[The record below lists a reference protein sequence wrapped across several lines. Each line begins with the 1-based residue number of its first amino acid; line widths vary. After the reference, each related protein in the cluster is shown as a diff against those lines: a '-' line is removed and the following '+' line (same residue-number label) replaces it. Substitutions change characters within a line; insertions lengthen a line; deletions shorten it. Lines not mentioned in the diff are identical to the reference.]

1 MKVASIAENL
11 IVRATS
17 GQGDRPA
24 GNSPS
29 RFGTVNVGTINGRGK
44 VAEMLIRQEV
54 DLCCLQETRWSG
66 GSINLVKGEDSIFK
80 FL

>member
-44 VAEMLIRQEV
+44 VASMVQ
-54 DLCCLQETRWSG
+54 
-66 GSINLVKGEDSIFK
+66 
-80 FL
+80 